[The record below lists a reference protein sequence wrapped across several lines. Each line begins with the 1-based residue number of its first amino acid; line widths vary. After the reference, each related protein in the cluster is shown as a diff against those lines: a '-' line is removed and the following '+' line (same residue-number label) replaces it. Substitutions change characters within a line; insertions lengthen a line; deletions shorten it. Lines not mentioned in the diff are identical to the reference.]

1 MALEGKYALI
11 TGSSRGIGRGIALVL
26 AESGV
31 NIAVHYFQNEGA
43 AKETL
48 ERIRKRGSDGFLVQA
63 DVTRPNQITEVLR
76 KVKTEF
82 GKLDIFVS
90 NARPEAPKFFQ
101 APLEITLEQW
111 DTAFDSQAKAFL
123 VAVREALPL
132 MGDGG
137 RIFAMTYAQGS
148 RTGGLQPWVG
158 MGSAKAALESLVRY
172 FAVALAKR
180 GITVNAI
187 SPGWTEDSVL
197 NTLPDQ
203 VQQLIRDWH
212 TRGWTP
218 TGRLG
223 TPEDVGDVVALFCSE
238 KARWITGQ
246 VIYADGG
253 ASLMNPEVPPEI
265 QIG

>member
-1 MALEGKYALI
+1 MALDRKHALI
-11 TGSSRGIGRGIALVL
+11 TGSSRGIGRGIALAL

-31 NIAVHYFQNEGA
+31 KVAIHYFQNERA

-48 ERIRKRGSDGFLVQA
+48 DQVRRRGSDGFLVQA
-63 DVTRPNQITEVLR
+63 DVTRPDRITEMFQ
-76 KVKTEF
+76 KVKAEF
-82 GKLDIFVS
+82 GNLDIFVS
-90 NARPEAPKFFQ
+90 NARPEASTFFQ
-101 APLEITLEQW
+101 PPLDITLEQW

-123 VAVREALPL
+123 VGVREALPL
-132 MGDGG
+132 MSPGG
-137 RIFAMTYAQGS
+137 RIFAITYAQGS

-172 FAVALAKR
+172 FAVAVAKR

-212 TRGWTP
+212 NRGWTP
-218 TGRLG
+218 MGRLG
-223 TPEDVGDVVALFCSE
+223 DT
-238 KARWITGQ
+238 R
-246 VIYADGG
+246 
-253 ASLMNPEVPPEI
+253 
-265 QIG
+265 

>member
-1 MALEGKYALI
+1 MASDGKYALI
-11 TGSSRGIGRGIALVL
+11 TGSSRGIGRGIALAL
-26 AESGV
+26 AENRV
-31 NIAVHYFQNEGA
+31 KVAIHYYQNEGA

-48 ERIRKRGSDGFLVQA
+48 NQVRTRGSDGVLVHA
-63 DVTRPNQITEVLR
+63 DVTRPEQITDMFR
-76 KVKTEF
+76 KLKTEF

-90 NARPEAPKFFQ
+90 NARPEVPAFFQ
-101 APLEITLEQW
+101 PPLDITLKQW

-123 VAVREALPL
+123 VGVREALPL
-132 MGDGG
+132 MSDGG
-137 RIFAMTYAQGS
+137 RIFAITYAEGS

-172 FAVALAKR
+172 FAVAVAKR

-197 NTLPDQ
+197 NTLPEQ
-203 VQQLIRDWH
+203 AQQLIRNWH
-212 TRGWTP
+212 VRGWTP
-218 TGRLG
+218 MGRLG
-223 TPEDVGDVVALFCSE
+223 TPEDVGNVVALFCSE

>member
-1 MALEGKYALI
+1 
-11 TGSSRGIGRGIALVL
+11 
-26 AESGV
+26 
-31 NIAVHYFQNEGA
+31 
-43 AKETL
+43 
-48 ERIRKRGSDGFLVQA
+48 
-63 DVTRPNQITEVLR
+63 
-76 KVKTEF
+76 
-82 GKLDIFVS
+82 
-90 NARPEAPKFFQ
+90 
-101 APLEITLEQW
+101 
-111 DTAFDSQAKAFL
+111 
-123 VAVREALPL
+123 

-137 RIFAMTYAQGS
+137 RIFAITYAQGS

-172 FAVALAKR
+172 FAVAVAKR

-197 NTLPDQ
+197 NTLPDH

-223 TPEDVGDVVALFCSE
+223 TPKDVGDVIALFCSE

>member
-1 MALEGKYALI
+1 MALDGSHALI
-11 TGSSRGIGRGIALVL
+11 TGSSRGIGRGIALAL
-26 AESGV
+26 AEEGV
-31 NIAVHYFQNEGA
+31 KIAVHYFQNEAA

-48 ERIRKRGSDGFLVQA
+48 AQIRKCGSDGVLVQA
-63 DVTRPNQITEVLR
+63 DVTRPEQITAMFR

-82 GKLDIFVS
+82 GALDIFVS
-90 NARPEAPKFFQ
+90 NARPEASTFFQ
-101 APLEITLEQW
+101 PPLDITLEQW

-123 VAVREALPL
+123 VAVQEALPL
-132 MGDGG
+132 MSDGG
-137 RIFAMTYAQGS
+137 RIFAITYAEGS

-172 FAVALAKR
+172 IAVAVAKR

-197 NTLPDQ
+197 NTLPEQ
-203 VQQLIRDWH
+203 VQQLIRSWH
-212 TRGWTP
+212 ERGWTP
-218 TGRLG
+218 MGRLG
-223 TPEDVGDVVALFCSE
+223 TPADVGDVVTLFCSE